1 MLDRTNH
8 NALHEARF
16 GIGGNNPPDMLALA
30 QGTMTA
36 VGRFLADHP
45 VIGDEM
51 EAKEAKLLKDRADD
65 AIKDMETERDGL
77 VRPLNEKVA
86 AINARYS
93 PIHSSNPK
101 KPGSLDRIVTELR
114 ARLTKYSLAE
124 EAKRQAIAEAAR
136 AAAAEAERLAR
147 EAEEREREAAAE
159 AASGVLDV
167 DIAAATIT
175 ADQVFADFE
184 RADRVLARAEHDTKV
199 RITGGFRNAVSL
211 RTHEVLSVSDW
222 RSAIEEIGL
231 TDAIRDAVLTGA
243 RTYRKTFGELPDGI
257 TATQERTV

>member
-16 GIGGNNPPDMLALA
+16 GIGGNNPPDMIALA

-45 VIGDEM
+45 VIQDEI

-65 AIKDMETERDGL
+65 AVKDMEAERDGL
-77 VRPLNEKVA
+77 VRPLKEKVA
-86 AINARYS
+86 AINGLYRPARD
-93 PIHSSNPK
+93 PLEKIIK
-101 KPGSLDRIVTELR
+101 ELR
-114 ARLTKYSLAE
+114 SRLTKYTLAE
-124 EAKRQAIAEAAR
+124 EAKREAVAEAAR
-136 AAAAEAERLAR
+136 AAAAAAERLAR

-167 DIAAATIT
+167 DIAAATVT
-175 ADQVFADFE
+175 ADQAFADFQA
-184 RADRVLARAEHDTKV
+184 ADRTLARAERDTKV
-199 RITGGFRNAVSL
+199 RITGGYRNAVSL
-211 RTHEVLSVSDW
+211 KTHEVLSVSDW
-222 RSAIEEIGL
+222 QAAIAEIGL

-243 RTYRKTFGELPDGI
+243 RAYRKTFGELPDGI
-257 TATQERTV
+257 SATQERAV